1 MIQPARIALRM
12 AGLLLAVL
20 VAGACSDPSTI
31 CAADSPPAVVIEVR
45 DRVTGDFTP
54 PVARG
59 VVQDG
64 EFQDSLR
71 LWEWIEAEPIMP
83 MSYAAAHER
92 PGTYSAHL
100 EVAGYESWD
109 SSGIVVLRDECH
121 VITQRFTAALQP
133 AS

>member
-1 MIQPARIALRM
+1 M
-12 AGLLLAVL
+12 AGLLLVVL

-31 CAADSPPAVVIEVR
+31 CTADSPGVVIEVR

-71 LWEWIEAEPIMP
+71 LWEWIEPEPIMP
-83 MSYAAAHER
+83 RSYAAAHER
-92 PGTYSAHL
+92 PGTYSVHL

-109 SSGIVVLRDECH
+109 SSGIGVLRDECH
-121 VITQRFTAALQP
+121 VLTERFTAALQP